1 MTDGPQAGS
10 KLDHLLEELHAELA
24 DVEGRAEASNDLLK
38 AVLGDIRARLD
49 ERGEVEALPEGV
61 LERLAHAR
69 DEFEDSH
76 PRVTGVLGRLIDAL
90 ASLGI

>member
-1 MTDGPQAGS
+1 MTDGPQADS

-24 DVEGRAEASNDLLK
+24 DVEDSAEGSNELLK

-49 ERGEVEALPEGV
+49 ERGEAAAMPEGV

-69 DEFEDSH
+69 DDFEDSH